1 MAETTMQSQKYDWL
15 MFKRFISYY
24 RKHIRI
30 FLLDML
36 AASGLAIIELVY
48 PAVTTRLIDDYIPN
62 RMLNQILIMVAVLLG
77 IYLVMAGLNYFMHYY
92 GHVMG
97 VHMEADMRSDF
108 FKHLQSLPFKFYD
121 QNRTGKLMSRMVND
135 LNQVT
140 EMAHHGP
147 EDLFISVA
155 MFIGSFIVLFRMQ
168 PLMTGIIYGV
178 AVPVLAWF
186 SISQR
191 KAMSAAFQQVRES
204 LADIN
209 AQLEN
214 ALAGIRVAKT
224 YTNESYEIERFND
237 GNDLFRLAKKNAYKQ
252 MASFMTGMGF
262 LISFLNVLTLG
273 LGGYF
278 AYRGILTIGE
288 LTGFLLYI
296 NLVMQ
301 PIRRLTNFTQ
311 QFEQGMN
318 GFVRFD
324 VIMRIE
330 PDILSGEVVL
340 ENAKGLIE
348 LDDVTFS
355 YDDEETV
362 LSNISLTI
370 QPNTTVALVGPS
382 GGGKTTLCH
391 LIPRFY
397 DIQAGEIRVDGVNIC
412 NYTLESLR
420 SSIGLVQQDVFLFTG
435 TIRENILY
443 GRAEATEEEMIE
455 AAKNAN
461 IHDFIMT
468 HEAGYDTWVGEK
480 GVLLSGG
487 QKQRIS
493 ITRVFLKNPPILIL
507 DEATSS
513 LDNETEIKIQQALE
527 KLSEGRT
534 TLVIA
539 HRLSTIRNADEI
551 IVLSNE
557 GIVERGSHQA
567 LYAIEDGVYRR
578 LYDAQFYADQQKEI
592 KERLFA

>member
-1 MAETTMQSQKYDWL
+1 MVEAEVQQTKYDWPL
-15 MFKRFISYY
+15 FKRFLSYY
-24 RKHIRI
+24 RNHMKLFI
-30 FLLDML
+30 LDL
-36 AASGLAIIELVY
+36 IAATGLAVIELVY
-48 PAVTTRLIDDYIPN
+48 PAVTTRLIDEYIPN
-62 RMLNQILIMVAVLLG
+62 KMLDQIFIMVAVLLG
-77 IYLVMAGLNYFMHYY
+77 IYVIMAGLNYFMHYW

-97 VHMEADMRSDF
+97 VLMEADIRSDF
-108 FKHLQSLPFKFYD
+108 FRHLQSLPFKFYD
-121 QNRTGKLMSRMVND
+121 HHRTGKLMSRMVND
-135 LNQVT
+135 LNDVT

-155 MFIGSFIVLFRMQ
+155 MFIGSFIILFRIQ
-168 PLMTGIIYGV
+168 PLMTIIIYVV
-178 AVPVLAWF
+178 AVPLLAWF
-186 SISQR
+186 SVTQR
-191 KAMSAAFQQVRES
+191 AKMSDAFRRVRES

-224 YTNESYEIERFND
+224 YTNEAYEIERFDD
-237 GNDLFRLAKKNAYKQ
+237 GNNNFRFAKRVAYKR

-278 AYRGILTIGE
+278 AYRGVITIGE

-324 VIMRIE
+324 AIMRIE
-330 PDILSGEVVL
+330 PDIIGGDVVL

-348 LDDVTFS
+348 VDNVTFS
-355 YDDEETV
+355 YDEEEDV
-362 LSNISLTI
+362 LSNVSLTI
-370 QPNTTVALVGPS
+370 EPNTTVALVGPS

-397 DIQAGEIRVDGVNIC
+397 DIQSGEIRVDGINIC
-412 NYTLESLR
+412 DYTLESLR
-420 SSIGLVQQDVFLFTG
+420 SNIGLVQQDVFLFTG

-443 GRAEATEEEMIE
+443 GRFDATEEEMIE

-461 IHDFIMT
+461 IHDFIISQEM
-468 HEAGYDTWVGEK
+468 GYDTWVGEK

-493 ITRVFLKNPPILIL
+493 IARVFLKNPPILIL
-507 DEATSS
+507 DEATSA
-513 LDNETEIKIQQALE
+513 LDNETEIKIQQSLE
-527 KLSEGRT
+527 KLSIGRT

-539 HRLSTIRNADEI
+539 HRLSTIRNADKI
-551 IVLSNE
+551 IVLSSE
-557 GIVERGSHQA
+557 GIIERGSHTE
-567 LYAIEDGVYRR
+567 LYAIEDGVYKR
-578 LYDAQFYADQQKEI
+578 LYDAQFYADKQKEI
-592 KERLFA
+592 KDHLFA

>member
-1 MAETTMQSQKYDWL
+1 MAEAVQEQQIKYDRL
-15 MFKRFISYY
+15 MFKRFLSYY
-24 RKHIRI
+24 RNHMG
-30 FLLDML
+30 LLITDL
-36 AASGLAIIELVY
+36 IAATGLAVIELVY

-62 RMLNQILIMVAVLLG
+62 KALNQILITVGVLLA
-77 IYLVMAGLNYFMHYY
+77 IYVVMTGLSFFMHYW

-97 VHMEADMRSDF
+97 IHMEADMRSDF

-121 QNRTGKLMSRMVND
+121 HHRTGKLMSRMVND
-135 LNQVT
+135 LNQIT

-147 EDLFISVA
+147 EDLFISIA
-155 MFIGSFIVLFRMQ
+155 MFIGSFIILWNMQ
-168 PLMTGIIYGV
+168 PLMTIIIYAF
-178 AVPVLAWF
+178 AVPVLVWF
-186 SISQR
+186 SITQR
-191 KAMSAAFQQVRES
+191 KKMSAAWQQVRES

-237 GNDLFRLAKKNAYKQ
+237 GNNMFRVAKKNAYKQ

-324 VIMRIE
+324 SIMRVE
-330 PDILSGEVVL
+330 PDIIDGEIVL
-340 ENAKGLIE
+340 NGANGLIE

-355 YDDEETV
+355 YDEEETV

-370 QPNTTVALVGPS
+370 KPDTTVALVGPS

-412 NYTLESLR
+412 DYTLESLR

-443 GRAEATEEEMIE
+443 GRADATEEEMIE

-493 ITRVFLKNPPILIL
+493 IARVFLKNPPILIL

-539 HRLSTIRNADEI
+539 HRLSTIRNADKI
-551 IVLSNE
+551 IVLSSE
-557 GIVERGSHQA
+557 GIVERGSHTE
-567 LYAIEDGVYRR
+567 LYAIEDGVYKR
-578 LYDAQFYADQQKEI
+578 LYDAQFYADQQKTAEH
-592 KERLFA
+592 LFA

>member
-1 MAETTMQSQKYDWL
+1 MENEEIQVKYDWP
-15 MFKRFISYY
+15 MFKRFLSYY
-24 RKHIRI
+24 RNHIKLFI
-30 FLLDML
+30 LDMI
-36 AASGLAIIELVY
+36 AAFGLAVIELVY
-48 PAVTTRLIDDYIPN
+48 PAVTTQLIDVYIPE
-62 RMLNQILIMVAVLLG
+62 RILNKILTMIAALLG
-77 IYLVMAGLNYFMHYY
+77 IYVVMAGLNYFMNYW

-97 VHMEADMRSDF
+97 VNMEADMRSDF
-108 FKHLQSLPFKFYD
+108 FRHLQSLPFKFYD
-121 QNRTGKLMSRMVND
+121 HHRTGKLMSRMVND

-147 EDLFISVA
+147 EDLFISIA
-155 MFIGSFIVLFRMQ
+155 MFIGSFIILFRMQ
-168 PLMTGIIYGV
+168 WLMAVIIYAV
-178 AVPVLAWF
+178 AVPILAWF
-186 SISQR
+186 SITQR
-191 KAMSAAFQQVRES
+191 AKMSSAFQQVRES
-204 LADIN
+204 MADIN

-224 YTNESYEIERFND
+224 YTNEPYEIRRFNE
-237 GNDLFRLAKKNAYKQ
+237 GNGLFRMAKRVAYQ
-252 MASFMTGMGF
+252 RMATFMTGMGF
-262 LISFLNVLTLG
+262 LISFLNVLVLG
-273 LGGYF
+273 LGGIF
-278 AYRGILTIGE
+278 AYNGVITIGE

-324 VIMRIE
+324 VIMRVE
-330 PDILSGEVVL
+330 PDIIGGDVVL
-340 ENAKGLIE
+340 ENAKGNIVV
-348 LDDVTFS
+348 DDVTFS
-355 YDDEETV
+355 YDEEEEV

-370 QPNTTVALVGPS
+370 EPATTVALVGPS

-397 DIQAGEIRVDGVNIC
+397 DIQSGAITIDGINVC
-412 NYTLESLR
+412 DYTLESLR
-420 SSIGLVQQDVFLFTG
+420 SNIGLVQQDVFLFTG

-443 GRAEATEEEMIE
+443 GRSTATEEEMIE

-461 IHDFIMT
+461 IHDFILT
-468 HEAGYDTWVGEK
+468 QPDGYDTWVGEK

-493 ITRVFLKNPPILIL
+493 IARVFLKNPPILIL
-507 DEATSS
+507 DEATSA
-513 LDNETEIKIQQALE
+513 LDNETEIKIQQSLE

-551 IVLSNE
+551 VVLSDD
-557 GIVERGSHQA
+557 GIIEKGNHTD
-567 LYAIEDGVYRR
+567 LYQIEDGIYKR
-578 LYDAQFYADQQKEI
+578 LYDAQFYADKQKEI
-592 KERLFA
+592 KDTLFA